1 MKKHRKMDPY
11 FVSLQKWEV
20 AYIAKKFGA
29 SVQTVRRII
38 KAVGKSRQKVYLT
51 LRSPSRLVS

>member
-11 FVSLQKWEV
+11 LVSKQKWEIS
-20 AYIAKKFGA
+20 YIASKFRVSA
-29 SVQTVRRII
+29 ATVRRIL
-38 KAVGKSRQKVYLT
+38 KAVGRSRQKVYAI